1 MVAFLGRDWVGSGG
15 RVVKKRGEIPLLVAL
30 GVAPC

>member
-1 MVAFLGRDWVGSGG
+1 MGAFLGRDRVGSRG
-15 RVVKKRGEIPLLVAL
+15 RVAKKRGEILLLVAL